1 MKTAL
6 LVVDIQNDLIESVP
20 YQMQECLSIWQQL
33 ITSCREKGV
42 EVIYVRHHDEELFFG
57 SHGWEIYE
65 AIAPEVDEKIFDKHY
80 NSAFK
85 ETHLQTYLASQ
96 AFSHLVIIGMATDY
110 CIDTTVKVAFELGY
124 QVTIPKNGT
133 TTFDSDFLTAKQ
145 LQKHYEAIWHN
156 RFAKVKTI
164 EEILKE
170 DLY

>member
-6 LVVDIQNDLIESVP
+6 LVIDIQTALIEAKP
-20 YQMQECLSIWQQL
+20 YAVDNCLSVWQKA
-33 ITSCREKGV
+33 IATCREKNI
-42 EVIYVRHHDEELFFG
+42 EVIYVRHNDDELLTG

-85 ETHLQTYLASQ
+85 ETHLQTYLDSQ
-96 AFSHLVIIGMATDY
+96 AIERLIIIGMATNY

>member
-6 LVVDIQNDLIESVP
+6 LVVDIQNDLIENMP
-20 YQMQECLSIWQQL
+20 YQMQNCLSIWQQL
-33 ITSCREKGV
+33 ITNCREKDV
-42 EVIYVRHHDEELFFG
+42 EVIYVRHHDEELVFG
-57 SHGWEIYE
+57 SHGWKIYDGV
-65 AIAPEVDEKIFDKHY
+65 APKAGEKIFDKQY

-85 ETHLQTYLASQ
+85 ENSLQEYLASQ